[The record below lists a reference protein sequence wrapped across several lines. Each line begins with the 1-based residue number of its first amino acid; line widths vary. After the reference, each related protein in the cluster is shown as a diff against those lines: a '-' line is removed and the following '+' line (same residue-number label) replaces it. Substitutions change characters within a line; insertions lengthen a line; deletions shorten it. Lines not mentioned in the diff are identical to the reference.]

1 MDDSS
6 FKALNIV
13 INENSNNFI
22 NEWRNK
28 SILWKN
34 ISKMLLNPNS
44 MLSKIGSIIR
54 LEQSYNLNECVLDT
68 ECLEFHNI
76 YCSYEDLIE
85 IIPELQHLGIHIV
98 LFKKTEYPE
107 YGEIIYMNWMKN
119 LPEIEICIAK
129 RYNRKIYY
137 AKNCFM
143 FPY

>member
-54 LEQSYNLNECVLDT
+54 LEQSYNLNECVLDK

>member
-28 SILWKN
+28 
-34 ISKMLLNPNS
+34 SKMLLNPNS

-54 LEQSYNLNECVLDT
+54 LEQSYNLNECVLDK

>member
-44 MLSKIGSIIR
+44 ILSKIGSIIR
-54 LEQSYNLNECVLDT
+54 LEQSYNLNECVLDK

>member
-76 YCSYEDLIE
+76 YLSL
-85 IIPELQHLGIHIV
+85 IHI
-98 LFKKTEYPE
+98 
-107 YGEIIYMNWMKN
+107 
-119 LPEIEICIAK
+119 
-129 RYNRKIYY
+129 
-137 AKNCFM
+137 
-143 FPY
+143 

>member
-76 YCSYEDLIE
+76 YCSYEDLTK
-85 IIPELQHLGIHIV
+85 IIPELQYLGIHIV

-107 YGEIIYMNWMKN
+107 YGEIIYINWMKN

-129 RYNRKIYY
+129 RYNRQIYY
-137 AKNCFM
+137 AKNSFM

>member
-13 INENSNNFI
+13 INENINNFI

-54 LEQSYNLNECVLDT
+54 LEQSYNLNECVLDK

>member
-54 LEQSYNLNECVLDT
+54 LEQSYNLNECVLDN

>member
-54 LEQSYNLNECVLDT
+54 LEQSYNLNECVLDK

-98 LFKKTEYPE
+98 LFKKKEYPE

>member
-44 MLSKIGSIIR
+44 ILSKIGSIIR
-54 LEQSYNLNECVLDT
+54 LEQSYNLNECVLDK

-137 AKNCFM
+137 AKKCFM

>member
-54 LEQSYNLNECVLDT
+54 LEQSYNLNECVLDK
-68 ECLEFHNI
+68 ECLEFHIGN
-76 YCSYEDLIE
+76 CKAPCVGKQQESSYHEE
-85 IIPELQHLGIHIV
+85 IS
-98 LFKKTEYPE
+98 
-107 YGEIIYMNWMKN
+107 EIKDILNGN
-119 LPEIEICIAK
+119 LNGFSPLT
-129 RYNRKIYY
+129 
-137 AKNCFM
+137 
-143 FPY
+143 